1 MDEHF
6 EMNKF
11 FRKVL
16 KGAVVGGMYG
26 IIARN
31 FIVRGPKSFE
41 LDRIWMKRKY
51 ENKYLGEALSC
62 IL

>member
-1 MDEHF
+1 
-6 EMNKF
+6 MNKF
-11 FRKVL
+11 FYKVL

-31 FIVRGPKSFE
+31 FVLRGPKSYE
-41 LDRIWMKRKY
+41 LDRIWMVRKY
-51 ENKYLGEALSC
+51 QNLYLGEALSC